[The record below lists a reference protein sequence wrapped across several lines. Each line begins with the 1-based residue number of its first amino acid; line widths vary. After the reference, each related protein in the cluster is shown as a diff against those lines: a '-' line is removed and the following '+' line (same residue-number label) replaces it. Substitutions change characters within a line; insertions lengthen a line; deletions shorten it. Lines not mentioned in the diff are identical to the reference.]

1 MKTKTINKNEKVLT
15 TKKEIK
21 QALQE
26 LQKFYNID
34 LCKDSDNNINTLFN
48 NQKLPNND
56 KITYSN
62 IKKFVLIKML
72 FNKEKEYQMDYL
84 KKCINDKL
92 FIFPYEKNDFIQYIT
107 GYRTIDLFEL
117 DIYTSKLLS
126 KISNNPFIL
135 KDNPNNLVKTDY
147 NYYENFSLK
156 EKLDYLL
163 RQPELYLN
171 NTNMTYINSI
181 IDDLEL
187 III

>member
-1 MKTKTINKNEKVLT
+1 MKTKTINKNKKILS

-21 QALQE
+21 KALQDI
-26 LQKFYNID
+26 QQFYNIN
-34 LCKDSDNNINTLFN
+34 LCKDNDNNVDALFN

-56 KITYSN
+56 IITYLN
-62 IKKFVLIKML
+62 IKKFILIKIL
-72 FNKEKEYQMDYL
+72 FNKEKKYQMDYL

-117 DIYTSKLLS
+117 DIYTSKLLC
-126 KISNNPFIL
+126 KIINNPFVL
-135 KDNPNNLVKTDY
+135 KDNTNNLQKTDY

-163 RQPELYLN
+163 RQPELYLKD
-171 NTNMTYINSI
+171 TNMLYINSI